1 MAGNNTLFPHETLEL
16 KDLLSSDLIIAKKL
30 EQKISMVQDGELKA
44 YIERCLSTK
53 KDSIKAIQ
61 AFSGAG
67 ESSNQQG
74 S

>member
-53 KDSIKAIQ
+53 KR
-61 AFSGAG
+61 FY
-67 ESSNQQG
+67 
-74 S
+74 